1 MGGHGLIA
9 WVFIGVIAG
18 WLAGLLVR
26 GRGFGLIGD
35 IVLGVIGAFVGRWL
49 AGKLGLHIGPGVVS
63 AIVTATGG
71 AVILATIARL
81 LRRA

>member
-1 MGGHGLIA
+1 MGGHSLIA
-9 WVFIGVIAG
+9 WVFIGVVAG

-35 IVLGVIGAFVGRWL
+35 VVLGVIGAFVGRWI
-49 AGKLGLHIGPGVVS
+49 AGKLGLHIGPGVFS

-71 AVILATIARL
+71 AVVLAALARL
-81 LRRA
+81 IRRD